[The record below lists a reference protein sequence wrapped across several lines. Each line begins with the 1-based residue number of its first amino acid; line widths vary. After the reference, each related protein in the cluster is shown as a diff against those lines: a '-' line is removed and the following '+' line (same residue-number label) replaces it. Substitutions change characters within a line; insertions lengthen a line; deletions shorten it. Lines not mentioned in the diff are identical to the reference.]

1 MSLRFLSPRTALA
14 IAVVTWASAFPMIRI
29 ALVGYTPVEL
39 ALFRY
44 LVASVVFAGYAVV
57 ARVRLPP
64 LGDLARMAGL
74 GVLGMAVYFV
84 LLGYGQRGVSA
95 GAASLLVSTSPVFM
109 VGLAAAF
116 KGERPSPGAIAAMGV
131 SFLGAAII
139 AGSHGG
145 GVGGLGTHALAVLG
159 AALVGAF
166 STIFLRPYRLRYG
179 AVTAAVVS
187 AGGATLAL
195 RPAAPGLAGDG
206 RPGPAAGAGAGA
218 GGGRGG
224 GVLPGP
230 RPRRDRVRGVV
241 LRRGAVERGVG
252 GRGAVRRSRRDDGA
266 VVPAPRRG
274 ARDGLARRRRARGRR
289 RGRREPGRGE
299 VVARRRQDH
308 NGAMDAEEFRR
319 LGHLL
324 VDWVA
329 EYRTGLAARPVMSP
343 VRPGAIKARFPVEP
357 PRRGTGLSGIVD
369 ALERDVLPRL
379 PHWIHPLF
387 SASFPSNPPY
397 ASILADI
404 VASGLGVQ
412 GMSWQT
418 SPAATEVEEVV
429 MDWLRRMVGL
439 SGAWTG
445 VIHDTASTAT
455 LCALL

>member
-166 STIFLRPYRLRYG
+166 STIFLRPYSLRYG
-179 AVTAAVVS
+179 AVTATMVS
-187 AGGATLAL
+187 AWGATLAL
-195 RPAAPGLAGDG
+195 VPAAPGLAGTVAAA
-206 RPGPAAGAGAGA
+206 PAAATAAVVYLGLVPAVIGYAAWSYGAARSSAASAGVALYVVPVVTMVLSFLLLGEVPAMVSLA
-218 GGGRGG
+218 GGAL
-224 GVLPGP
+224 V
-230 RPRRDRVRGVV
+230 VAGVV
-241 LRRGAVERGVG
+241 GVNLGGARLSRGA
-252 GRGAVRRSRRDDGA
+252 AKITM
-266 VVPAPRRG
+266 
-274 ARDGLARRRRARGRR
+274 ARWT
-289 RGRREPGRGE
+289 PKSS
-299 VVARRRQDH
+299 
-308 NGAMDAEEFRR
+308 
-319 LGHLL
+319 
-324 VDWVA
+324 
-329 EYRTGLAARPVMSP
+329 AAS
-343 VRPGAIKARFPVEP
+343 
-357 PRRGTGLSGIVD
+357 
-369 ALERDVLPRL
+369 
-379 PHWIHPLF
+379 
-387 SASFPSNPPY
+387 
-397 ASILADI
+397 DI
-404 VASGLGVQ
+404 S
-412 GMSWQT
+412 S
-418 SPAATEVEEVV
+418 
-429 MDWLRRMVGL
+429 
-439 SGAWTG
+439 
-445 VIHDTASTAT
+445 
-455 LCALL
+455 